1 MGTQHAEWG
10 HLRHFSCNSRVPTD
24 HLHAQKSQAMAHGG
38 SKPDTNT
45 KPWHHQAAAATGTCE
60 GRAPGRALLLQ
71 QQRLAL
77 AARVKCSYNKYIA
90 NKCSSNTN
98 RLIKRHYSS
107 GRQQHCS
114 ASRARYNKAER
125 NLEALK
131 SSGAP

>member
-1 MGTQHAEWG
+1 MHRNPKQWPTVGQCLTPTLSHGITRQLQPLG
-10 HLRHFSCNSRVPTD
+10 HVKAGHR
-24 HLHAQKSQAMAHGG
+24 
-38 SKPDTNT
+38 
-45 KPWHHQAAAATGTCE
+45 
-60 GRAPGRALLLQ
+60 GRALLLQ

-107 GRQQHCS
+107 GRQQHC
-114 ASRARYNKAER
+114 AAIRARYNKAER